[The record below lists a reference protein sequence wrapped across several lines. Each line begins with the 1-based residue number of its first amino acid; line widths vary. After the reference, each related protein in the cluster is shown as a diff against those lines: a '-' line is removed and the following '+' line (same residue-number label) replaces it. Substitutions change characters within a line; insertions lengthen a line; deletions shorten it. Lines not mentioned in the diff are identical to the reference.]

1 MVMRVARTLFSTL
14 GLRFG
19 ASELPSPKLTTGRDA
34 CSQLVVSVPAVDTR
48 NW

>member
-1 MVMRVARTLFSTL
+1 MRVARTLFTTL
-14 GLRFG
+14 ELRSD
-19 ASELPSPKLTTGRDA
+19 ASEPPSPKLTTGRDA